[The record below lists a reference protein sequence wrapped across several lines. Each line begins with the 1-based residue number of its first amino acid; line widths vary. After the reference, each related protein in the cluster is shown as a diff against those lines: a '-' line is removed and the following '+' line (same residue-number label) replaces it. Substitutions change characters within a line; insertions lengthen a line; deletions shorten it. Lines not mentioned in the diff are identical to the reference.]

1 MALSDEAASDEV
13 QLALAALTKSIPI
26 VTRSMILTAQRGE
39 YALSYLQQML
49 RCSGGRSW
57 RPIGL
62 HGTLR
67 ASTAQEASPLASLL
81 ASTAF
86 SEFTTVFSDQN
97 HPYPRTQFIPTL

>member
-1 MALSDEAASDEV
+1 MLGSGRLLSMALSDEAASDEV

-26 VTRSMILTAQRGE
+26 VTRSMILAAQRGE

-67 ASTAQEASPLASLL
+67 ASTAEEASPLVSLL

-86 SEFTTVFSDQN
+86 TEW
-97 HPYPRTQFIPTL
+97 